1 MTEGSVWRHIVRFAL
16 PVFWGNLFQQ
26 LYNVVDSLV
35 VGNFLGSDALAAVG
49 SSSHLIFLLVGL
61 FSGIFTGASV
71 VISRYYGARD
81 DAGVRTA
88 VHTTVAFG
96 LVAGVVITIA
106 GVLLTPHLLIWMGT
120 PESVLPNSILY
131 FRIYF
136 GGVIFVILY
145 NTAAGIFQAV
155 GDSRHPLY
163 YLIVSS
169 VVNVVLDLLFV
180 AGFGMG
186 VDGAALATVISQ
198 ATSATLGFWRLCHT
212 TGPYRIWFRKVR
224 FHGRTLRQLLTLGIP
239 SGVQNSIIAIA
250 NVVVQSSINLY
261 GPMAMAGCGSYSKIE
276 GFGFLPINSFAL
288 ALATFIGQNLGA
300 KQYDRARRGARFGIL
315 CSLMMAEVVGVGIN
329 LLAPWLISAVQRRS
343 AGHRLRHAAGA
354 HGYAVLLPA
363 GLLALGGGRDARRGA
378 GHRTHAGDA
387 GVLVRHPRQLHHAG
401 GARIRQY
408 PDGVLGLSHHL
419 GAQLRG
425 LFDLFPARRLA
436 ALSGKER
443 KGGLKGRPLRLT
455 CPAA

>member
-1 MTEGSVWRHIVRFAL
+1 MQERATLMTEGSVWRHIVGFAL

-49 SSSHLIFLLVGL
+49 SSSHLIFLMVGL

-81 DAGVRTA
+81 DANVRLA

-96 LVAGVVITIA
+96 LAAGVVITIA

-145 NTAAGIFQAV
+145 NTAAASFPAV

-198 ATSATLGFWRLCHT
+198 AVSAVLGFWRLCRT
-212 TGPYRIWFRKVR
+212 TGTYRVWLGKVR

-239 SGVQNSIIAIA
+239 SGLQNSIIAIA

-261 GPMAMAGCGSYSKIE
+261 GAMAMAGCGSYSKIE

-315 CSLMMAEVVGVGIN
+315 CCLLMAEVVGVGIN
-329 LLAPWLISAVQRRS
+329 LLAPWLISLFNSDPQVIAF
-343 AGHRLRHAAGA
+343 GA
-354 HGYAVLLPA
+354 LQARTVTLFYF
-363 GLLALGGGRDARRGA
+363 LLAFSHSVAGVMRGA
-378 GHRTHAGDA
+378 GRAIVPMLVMLVCWCVIRVSYIMLVARASGDIQMVFWA
-387 GVLVRHPRQLHHAG
+387 
-401 GARIRQY
+401 Y
-408 PDGVLGLSHHL
+408 PLTW
-419 GAQLRG
+419 
-425 LFDLFPARRLA
+425 
-436 ALSGKER
+436 ALSSVAFLIYFVRGDWPHYLER
-443 KGGLKGRPLRLT
+443 KES
-455 CPAA
+455 AA

>member
-81 DAGVRTA
+81 DAGVRMA

-96 LVAGVVITIA
+96 LVAGVITTIA
-106 GVLLTPHLLIWMGT
+106 GVLLTPRLLIWMGT

-198 ATSATLGFWRLCHT
+198 AASAALGFWRLCHT

-276 GFGFLPINSFAL
+276 GFGFLPINS
-288 ALATFIGQNLGA
+288 
-300 KQYDRARRGARFGIL
+300 
-315 CSLMMAEVVGVGIN
+315 
-329 LLAPWLISAVQRRS
+329 
-343 AGHRLRHAAGA
+343 
-354 HGYAVLLPA
+354 
-363 GLLALGGGRDARRGA
+363 
-378 GHRTHAGDA
+378 
-387 GVLVRHPRQLHHAG
+387 
-401 GARIRQY
+401 
-408 PDGVLGLSHHL
+408 
-419 GAQLRG
+419 
-425 LFDLFPARRLA
+425 
-436 ALSGKER
+436 
-443 KGGLKGRPLRLT
+443 
-455 CPAA
+455 

>member
-136 GGVIFVILY
+136 GGIIFVILY
-145 NTAAGIFQAV
+145 NTAA
-155 GDSRHPLY
+155 
-163 YLIVSS
+163 
-169 VVNVVLDLLFV
+169 
-180 AGFGMG
+180 
-186 VDGAALATVISQ
+186 VISQ

-315 CSLMMAEVVGVGIN
+315 CSLLMAEVIGVGIN
-329 LLAPWLISAVQRRS
+329 LLAPWLISLFNGDPQVIAFGTLQARTVT
-343 AGHRLRHAAGA
+343 LF
-354 HGYAVLLPA
+354 YF
-363 GLLALGGGRDARRGA
+363 LLAFSHSVAGVMRGA
-378 GHRTHAGDA
+378 GRAI
-387 GVLVRHPRQLHHAG
+387 VPMLVMLVCWCVIRVSYIMLV
-401 GARIRQY
+401 ARASGNIQMVFWAY
-408 PDGVLGLSHHL
+408 PITW
-419 GAQLRG
+419 
-425 LFDLFPARRLA
+425 
-436 ALSGKER
+436 ALSSVAFLIYFVRGDWPHYLERKER
-443 KGGLKGRPLRLT
+443 
-455 CPAA
+455 AA